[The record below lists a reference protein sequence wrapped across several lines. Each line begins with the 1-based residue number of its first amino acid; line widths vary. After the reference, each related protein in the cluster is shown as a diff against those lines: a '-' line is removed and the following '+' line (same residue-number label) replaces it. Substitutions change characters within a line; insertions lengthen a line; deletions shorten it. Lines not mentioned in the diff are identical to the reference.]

1 MSLCERC
8 RNFDIQAFSY
18 GGFEYRGYPLKGVI
32 ESSEPKLKAGSEEEL
47 EPGCSFCSLLL
58 DQLLSSDNSWK
69 WSHLG
74 IAIRRSKDKEKAA
87 VPWMHTE
94 ALTLFFQWIAGLI
107 RTPWIHIYVRRGS
120 PIEAHSGFECPPLDI
135 KALGVY
141 IGAVRTKKA
150 SDEVTDRAVWFH
162 TAADP
167 GTPAFI
173 SRDITG
179 QLLANNYIGTQTDFD
194 AIRRWH
200 TRCRLNHPRCKITLS
215 GSEEFNAEKVLL
227 PSRCIEIESENGQM
241 TKCTLR
247 ETGGQEGKY
256 IALSHRWGD
265 DTELVKT
272 LRANYNCRIR
282 KCTKASCQNCQ
293 TPKETTLFA
302 HTYEI
307 AMKLGI
313 AFVWIDSLC
322 IIQDDL
328 DDWDRESAKMADYYQ
343 HAWLTVAATRTRNEG
358 GLFGEIETRD
368 IARVS
373 RLPYRDRSG
382 RQKGHFYIQ
391 CTGGKAISR
400 DYKTAISRSDLLRRG
415 WVYQEWLLS
424 RRVLAFADYGLFVM
438 CQTGNPQ
445 SLAGDDV
452 RFIRDEEDDIDDKVD
467 VKDQP
472 DKSFKNSVRANLFSA
487 ESITRIWRSVVQE
500 YSRLQLTKLSEDR
513 LVALSGIASEYG
525 RAVQAR
531 REQPQRDNRK
541 RVRNDTTIQY
551 LCGLWFP
558 EARDLMWEQSEP
570 GPRLRAKG
578 LPTWSW
584 ASMGTKVPNPKGGE
598 DIPSK
603 GLEVRWSDVFQRFS
617 TDCMLEEFIRVPVD
631 PISLRPQFGAVKG
644 YKPMNVY
651 GNDGRFAVLGIL
663 GRLMEVRLHGA
674 FQDDDSRT
682 VAGNITGHD
691 DVGRDMWRCVTTT
704 ASLDL
709 ISGWASLEHPD
720 FQSVIAAEPELCALV
735 VSVVPKVQ
743 GGWLLGKNNPHL
755 SAYEVLYLRKI
766 QIPDFEDQGRDC
778 YERVGIGRL
787 FGDEVNVAF
796 EATDKSHIWL
806 A

>member
-8 RNFDIQAFSY
+8 QNFDIQAFGY

-32 ESSEPKLKAGSEEEL
+32 ESSEPEAKAGSEEL
-47 EPGCSFCSLLL
+47 ESGCSFCSLLL
-58 DQLLSSDNSWK
+58 DQLLSSDDSWK

-74 IAIRRSKDKEKAA
+74 IAMRKSKDKDKAA
-87 VPWMHTE
+87 VPWMHSE
-94 ALTLFFQWIAGLI
+94 ALTLFVHWIAGLI
-107 RTPWIHIYVRRGS
+107 RTPWVHIYTHRGNA
-120 PIEAHSGFECPPLDI
+120 IEAHGGLDSPPLDI

-150 SDEVTDRAVWFH
+150 RDEVTDRAVWFH

-173 SRDITG
+173 SLDITG
-179 QLLANNYIGTQTDFD
+179 QLLASTHSGTQTDFD
-194 AIRRWH
+194 AIRKWH
-200 TRCRLNHPRCKITLS
+200 TRCRLNHPRCRITLS

-227 PSRCIEIESENGQM
+227 PSRCIEIESENGQIP
-241 TKCTLR
+241 KYTLR
-247 ETGGQEGKY
+247 ETGGREGKY
-256 IALSHRWGD
+256 IALSHRWGN

-272 LRANYNCRIR
+272 LRVNYDCRLG

-293 TPKETTLFA
+293 TPFETTLFT

-307 AMKLGI
+307 ATKLGI
-313 AFVWIDSLC
+313 KFVWIDSLC

-328 DDWDRESAKMADYYQ
+328 DDWDQESAKMADYYQ
-343 HAWLTVAATRTRNEG
+343 HAWLTVAATRTTNEG
-358 GLFGEIETRD
+358 GLFGEIETKN

-373 RLPYRDRSG
+373 RLPYRDKSG
-382 RQKGHFYIQ
+382 TQKGHFYVQ

-400 DYKTAISRSDLLRRG
+400 DYKTAVSRSELLRRG

-452 RFIRDEEDDIDDKVD
+452 RFILDEEDDIDDKVD

-472 DKSFKNSVRANLFSA
+472 DKSFKNSNRAKLSTV
-487 ESITRIWRSVVQE
+487 EDIVTSWRDVVQE

-513 LVALSGIASEYG
+513 LVALSGIASEWLPDG
-525 RAVQAR
+525 RAVQAWKQ
-531 REQPQRDNRK
+531 QPQRDNT
-541 RVRNDTTIQY
+541 RNQIEY
-551 LCGLWFP
+551 ICGLWFP
-558 EARDLMWEQSEP
+558 EARDLMWEQYEL
-570 GPRLRAKG
+570 GPRVRTKG
-578 LPTWSW
+578 IPSWSW

-603 GLEVRWSDVFQRFS
+603 GLEVHWNKYHSCRLSSV
-617 TDCMLEEFIRVPVD
+617 CVLEKFLRVPVD
-631 PISLRPQFGAVKG
+631 TISLHPQFDAMKG
-644 YKPMNVY
+644 YKPTNVY

-663 GRLMEVRLHGA
+663 GKIMEVRLHGA

-682 VAGNITGHD
+682 VAANITGHGG
-691 DVGRDMWRCVTTT
+691 VGRDMWRRVTTT
-704 ASLDL
+704 AQLDL
-709 ISGWASLEHPD
+709 IAGWASLEHPD
-720 FQSVIAAEPELCALV
+720 FQTDVAAKPDLCALI
-735 VSVVPKVQ
+735 VSVVTKVQ
-743 GGWLLGKNNPHL
+743 GGWLLGKNSPYL
-755 SAYEVLYLRKI
+755 LAYEALYLRKT
-766 QIPDFEDQGRDC
+766 QVPDFENQGRDC

-787 FGDEVNVAF
+787 FGDEVSVAV
-796 EATDKSHIWL
+796 EAVDKSRIWL
-806 A
+806 V